1 MSTAPTRFSTE
12 SANRKLV
19 LAGQLAFLPTGVL
32 TTLLGPM
39 LPIVIARWTLSDTQA
54 GNLFLMQ
61 FLAQLAG
68 VQLASPM
75 LAKVGFRPA
84 FLSGLAL
91 MGCGVS
97 TFFLGSAW
105 LGFASVA
112 VYGLGVGFITP
123 TDNLLIAEVS
133 PEARAS
139 AVSVLNFFWGV
150 GAVLCS
156 LLVAWSHAHG
166 LLPIFLGLVALS
178 IFLLLAAVHKLP
190 FPGVVKS
197 GVTSDDQPVAWREIW
212 SSPTT
217 WLFAA
222 VFFLYPGAET
232 AVGGWIG
239 SYVARMG
246 GLGGWMGSLLS
257 RIGVHETAIPSM
269 MPAFFWTAL
278 TLGRGPGSLLLPHL
292 QERRVL
298 QVGFALG
305 AGGIGL
311 LLWSSTLPGVIASA
325 LLTGLSFATLYP
337 ITVARLSHHFG
348 IAARSIGSVM
358 FSLAAVG
365 PAMIP
370 WLVGVISHASG
381 NLRAGLLV
389 PLVATVALFVIHLA
403 DW

>member
-1 MSTAPTRFSTE
+1 MSTAPTQFPTQSG
-12 SANRKLV
+12 NRKLV

-39 LPIVIARWTLSDTQA
+39 LPIVIARWALSDTQA
-54 GNLFLMQ
+54 GNLFLVQ

-68 VQLASPM
+68 VQLAGAM
-75 LAKVGFRPA
+75 LARVGFKPA
-84 FLSGLAL
+84 FLCGLVL
-91 MGCGVS
+91 MACGVS
-97 TFFLGSAW
+97 TLYAGGPW

-112 VYGLGVGFITP
+112 LYGLGLGLMIP

-133 PEARAS
+133 PNSKSS
-139 AVSVLNFFWGV
+139 AVSLLNFFWGV

-156 LLVAWSHAHG
+156 LLVAWSHARG

-178 IFLLLAAVHKLP
+178 LLLLLVAVRDFP
-190 FPGVVKS
+190 FPGAVKS
-197 GVTSDDQPVAWREIW
+197 DHTPVAWREIW
-212 SSPTT
+212 TSPAA

-239 SYVARMG
+239 SYVSRMG
-246 GLGGWMGSLLS
+246 THGAAMAS
-257 RIGVHETAIPSM
+257 T
-269 MPAFFWTAL
+269 MPAFFWAAL
-278 TLGRGPGSLLLPHL
+278 MLGRGPGSLLLPHL
-292 QERRVL
+292 PERRVL
-298 QVGFALG
+298 QVGYALG
-305 AGGIGL
+305 ASGIGL

-325 LLTGLSFATLYP
+325 LLTGLSFSTLYP
-337 ITVARLSHHFG
+337 IAVARLSHHYG

-370 WLVGVISHASG
+370 WLVGVISHATG

-389 PLVATVALFVIHLA
+389 PLVATVLLFFIHLA
-403 DW
+403 DWEGLREAKRPSGARPI

>member
-1 MSTAPTRFSTE
+1 
-12 SANRKLV
+12 
-19 LAGQLAFLPTGVL
+19 
-32 TTLLGPM
+32 M
-39 LPIVIARWTLSDTQA
+39 LPIVIARWALTDTQA
-54 GNLFLMQ
+54 GNLFLVQ

-68 VQLASPM
+68 VQLASVM
-75 LAKVGFRPA
+75 LARVGFRPA

-105 LGFASVA
+105 VGFASVA
-112 VYGLGVGFITP
+112 VYGLGIGMITP

-133 PEARAS
+133 PTARAS
-139 AVSVLNFFWGV
+139 AVSLLNFFWGV

-156 LLVAWSHAHG
+156 LLVAWSNARG
-166 LLPIFLGLVALS
+166 FLPIFLGLVALA
-178 IFLLLAAVHKLP
+178 ILLLLAAVRSLP
-190 FPGVVKS
+190 FPGAVKS
-197 GVTSDDQPVAWREIW
+197 DHAPVAWQEIW
-212 SSPTT
+212 TSPAT

-239 SYVARMG
+239 SYVSRMG
-246 GLGGWMGSLLS
+246 THGAAMAS
-257 RIGVHETAIPSM
+257 T
-269 MPAFFWTAL
+269 MPAFFWVAL
-278 TLGRGPGSLLLPHL
+278 MLGRGPGSLLLPHL
-292 QERRVL
+292 PERRVL
-298 QVGFALG
+298 QVGYAFG
-305 AGGIGL
+305 ATGIGL

-325 LLTGLSFATLYP
+325 FLTGLSFSTLYP
-337 ITVARLSHHFG
+337 ITVARLSHHYG
-348 IAARSIGSVM
+348 IAARGIGSVM

-370 WLVGVISHASG
+370 WLVGVISHATL

-389 PLVATVALFVIHLA
+389 PLVATVILLFIHLA

>member
-1 MSTAPTRFSTE
+1 MASTQAEFSTE
-12 SANRKLV
+12 SSTRKLV

-39 LPIVIARWTLSDTQA
+39 LPIVIVRWTLSDTQA
-54 GNLFLMQ
+54 GNLFLVQ
-61 FLAQLAG
+61 FLAQLVG
-68 VQLASPM
+68 VQLASIM
-75 LAKVGFRPA
+75 LSRVGFRPA
-84 FLSGLAL
+84 FLSGLVL
-91 MGCGVS
+91 MGCGIS

-105 LGFASVA
+105 LGFVSVA
-112 VYGLGVGFITP
+112 VYGTGVGLITP

-133 PEARAS
+133 PKSRAS
-139 AVSVLNFFWGV
+139 AVSLLNFFWGV

-156 LLVAWSHAHG
+156 LLVAWSHARG
-166 LLPIFLGLVALS
+166 LLPVFLGLVALS
-178 IFLLLAAVHKLP
+178 ILLLVVAVHTLP
-190 FPGVVKS
+190 FPGAVKS
-197 GVTSDDQPVAWREIW
+197 DHAPVAWRQIW
-212 SSPTT
+212 TSPAA

-246 GLGGWMGSLLS
+246 TQAASM
-257 RIGVHETAIPSM
+257 APS
-269 MPAFFWTAL
+269 MPAFFWVAL
-278 TLGRGPGSLLLPHL
+278 MVGRASGSLLLPHL
-292 QERRVL
+292 EERRVL
-298 QVGFALG
+298 QAGYALG
-305 AGGIGL
+305 AVGIGV

-325 LLTGLSFATLYP
+325 MLTGLSFATLYP
-337 ITVARLSHHFG
+337 ITVARLSHHYG

-370 WLVGVISHASG
+370 WLVGVISHATG

-389 PLVATVALFVIHLA
+389 PLVATVLLFIIHLG

>member
-1 MSTAPTRFSTE
+1 MTTPTAFSP
-12 SANRKLV
+12 SSGNRKLV

-39 LPIVIARWTLSDTQA
+39 LPIVIARWALSDTQA
-54 GNLFLMQ
+54 GDFFLVQ

-68 VQLASPM
+68 VQLAGAM

-84 FLSGLAL
+84 FLSGLVL
-91 MGCGVS
+91 MACGVS
-97 TFFLGSAW
+97 TFYAGGPW

-112 VYGLGVGFITP
+112 LYGLGLGLMIP

-133 PEARAS
+133 PNSKAS
-139 AVSVLNFFWGV
+139 AVSLLNFFWGA

-166 LLPIFLGLVALS
+166 LLPVFLGLVALS
-178 IFLLLAAVHKLP
+178 LLLLLVAVRDFP
-190 FPGVVKS
+190 FPGAVKS
-197 GVTSDDQPVAWREIW
+197 DHAPVAWREIW
-212 SSPTT
+212 TSPAT

-239 SYVARMG
+239 SYVSRMG
-246 GLGGWMGSLLS
+246 THGAAMAS
-257 RIGVHETAIPSM
+257 T
-269 MPAFFWTAL
+269 MPAFFWVAL
-278 TLGRGPGSLLLPHL
+278 MLGRGPGSLLLPHL
-292 QERRVL
+292 PERRVL
-298 QVGFALG
+298 QVGYALG
-305 AGGIGL
+305 ASGIGL

-325 LLTGLSFATLYP
+325 LLTGLGFATLYP
-337 ITVARLSHHFG
+337 IAVARLSHHYG

-370 WLVGVISHASG
+370 WLVGLISHATG

-389 PLVATVALFVIHLA
+389 PLVATVLLFFIHLA

>member
-1 MSTAPTRFSTE
+1 MSSAQTQFSTE

-39 LPIVIARWTLSDTQA
+39 LPIVIARWALTDTQA
-54 GNLFLMQ
+54 GNLFLVQ

-68 VQLASPM
+68 VQLASAM
-75 LAKVGFRPA
+75 LARVGFRPA
-84 FLSGLAL
+84 FLSGLVL
-91 MGCGVS
+91 MACGVS
-97 TFFLGSAW
+97 TFYAGGSW

-112 VYGLGVGFITP
+112 MYGLGLGLIIP

-133 PEARAS
+133 PNSRAS
-139 AVSVLNFFWGV
+139 SVSLLNFFWGV

-178 IFLLLAAVHKLP
+178 LLLLLVAVRDYP

-197 GVTSDDQPVAWREIW
+197 EHTPVAWREIW
-212 SSPTT
+212 TSPAT

-239 SYVARMG
+239 SYVSRMG
-246 GLGGWMGSLLS
+246 THG
-257 RIGVHETAIPSM
+257 ASM
-269 MPAFFWTAL
+269 ASTMPAFFWVAL
-278 TLGRGPGSLLLPHL
+278 MLGRGPGSLLLPHL
-292 QERRVL
+292 PERRVL
-298 QVGFALG
+298 QVGYALG
-305 AGGIGL
+305 SAGIGL
-311 LLWSSTLPGVIASA
+311 LLWSSTLAGVIASS
-325 LLTGLSFATLYP
+325 LLTGLSFAALYP
-337 ITVARLSHHFG
+337 IAVARLSHHYG

-370 WLVGVISHASG
+370 WLVGVISHATG

-389 PLVATVALFVIHLA
+389 PLVATVSLFFIHLA

>member
-1 MSTAPTRFSTE
+1 MASAQTQFSTW
-12 SANRKLV
+12 SANRKLI

-39 LPIVIARWTLSDTQA
+39 LPIVIARWALTDTQA
-54 GNLFLMQ
+54 GNLFLVQ

-68 VQLASPM
+68 VQLAGVM
-75 LAKVGFRPA
+75 LARVGFRPA
-84 FLSGLAL
+84 FLTGLGL

-112 VYGLGVGFITP
+112 VYGLGIGMITP
-123 TDNLLIAEVS
+123 TDNLLIAEAS
-133 PEARAS
+133 PNARAS
-139 AVSVLNFFWGV
+139 AVSLLNFFWGV

-156 LLVAWSHAHG
+156 LLVAWSNARG
-166 LLPIFLGLVALS
+166 FLPIFLGLVALS
-178 IFLLLAAVHKLP
+178 ILLLLVAVRSLP
-190 FPGVVKS
+190 FPGAVKS
-197 GVTSDDQPVAWREIW
+197 DHTPVAWREIW
-212 SSPTT
+212 TSPAT

-239 SYVARMG
+239 SYVSRMG
-246 GLGGWMGSLLS
+246 AHGAAMAS
-257 RIGVHETAIPSM
+257 T
-269 MPAFFWTAL
+269 MPAFFWVAL
-278 TLGRGPGSLLLPHL
+278 MLGRGPGSLLLPHL
-292 QERRVL
+292 PERRVL
-298 QVGFALG
+298 QVGYALG
-305 AGGIGL
+305 AAGIGL

-337 ITVARLSHHFG
+337 ITVARLSHHYG

-370 WLVGVISHASG
+370 WLVGLISHATG

-389 PLVATVALFVIHLA
+389 PLVATVILLFIHLA